1 MMGTVEAT
9 LANPDGK
16 VRWTVDAVARL
27 DTGASR
33 SSIHYAFADLL
44 SLPSIGE
51 VTVRNA
57 NGKEK
62 RELVSV
68 VVETSEGLF
77 ELEVTLA
84 DRGELSYGVLL
95 GRDYLEMV
103 E

>member
-1 MMGTVEAT
+1 M
-9 LANPDGK
+9 
-16 VRWTVDAVARL
+16 
-27 DTGASR
+27 
-33 SSIHYAFADLL
+33 
-44 SLPSIGE
+44 
-51 VTVRNA
+51 
-57 NGKEK
+57 
-62 RELVSV
+62 SV